1 MASSYKKAA
10 DDAKTLAAAV
20 DAFLAAPSD
29 DTLKAARKAWV
40 EARPA
45 YLKTETFRFYDGPI
59 EEVEGAINAWP
70 MNEAYI
76 DYVEGKADAGLI
88 NDASFKVG
96 LDDIEKSNQSKDEAD
111 VTTGW
116 HAIEF
121 LLWGQ
126 DLSADGPGN
135 RPYTD
140 YVAGTGNNDRRREYL
155 KLVTDDLAHKLDELE
170 GAWQL
175 QNALGYAKKLKA
187 MPEREVIGRMV
198 NGMAILAGFEFMS
211 ERLAV
216 ALDSG
221 DQEDEH
227 SCFSDTTKQDF
238 VYDLAGI
245 KQVWTGDNEGGERAG
260 LNDLVRSQDAALADR
275 VDGLLAD
282 AETKVAALG
291 DPWDQVLAAPKDS
304 PERKAAEEVV
314 VGSAGSGNRP
324 QGCWRQAWGSG
335 TYSHGIMPRTG
346 LITATLFTLA
356 SLAALG
362 SEAGVLP
369 LREMLLAIPVTEQLG
384 GDGTRPVANDDAFT
398 FQTPNSPKRHQRPFS
413 FGNRLFNTNWVE
425 APGSVK
431 AFDGLGPMFNRV
443 SCSGC
448 HTKDGRGQPA
458 GE

>member
-1 MASSYKKAA
+1 MKRIPKLWTGLGVAAIAGSMAAQADVITVQNAANQSPIIMAQEAGEGGGEGGGSASTTYALESTDPNAFKYDAKPQIDAYIDLVATSYRKAA
-10 DDAKTLAAAV
+10 DDAKTLAQAV
-20 DAFLAAPSD
+20 DAFLAAPSGG
-29 DTLKAARKAWV
+29 TLKAARKAWV

-45 YLKTETFRFYDGPI
+45 YLKTEAFRFYDGPI
-59 EEVEGAINAWP
+59 EKVEGAINSWP

-76 DYVEGKADAGLI
+76 DYVEGKPDSGII
-88 NDASFKVG
+88 NDPKFKLDLEG
-96 LDDIEKSNQSKDEAD
+96 LEGINQKQDEAD

-155 KLVTDDLAHKLDELE
+155 KLITGELAKELHELE
-170 GAWQL
+170 GTWQL
-175 QNALGYAKKLKA
+175 QNTTGYAKKLKA
-187 MPEREVIGRMV
+187 MPEREVVGRMV

-260 LNDLVRSQDAALADR
+260 LNDLVRSLDAGLADR

-291 DPWDQVLAAPKDS
+291 DPWDQVLAKPKDS
-304 PERKAAEEVV
+304 AERKAAEDVV
-314 VGSAGSGNRP
+314 NALQALGTGLTEAGSK
-324 QGCWRQAWGSG
+324 
-335 TYSHGIMPRTG
+335 
-346 LITATLFTLA
+346 L
-356 SLAALG
+356 
-362 SEAGVLP
+362 GVLV
-369 LREMLLAIPVTEQLG
+369 LIPTE
-384 GDGTRPVANDDAFT
+384 
-398 FQTPNSPKRHQRPFS
+398 
-413 FGNRLFNTNWVE
+413 
-425 APGSVK
+425 
-431 AFDGLGPMFNRV
+431 
-443 SCSGC
+443 
-448 HTKDGRGQPA
+448 
-458 GE
+458 

>member
-1 MASSYKKAA
+1 MKRIPKLWTGLGVAAIAGSMAAHADVITLQSAASQSPIILAQEAGEGGEGGGEGGGAAPTTYALESTDANAFKYDATPQIDAYIDLVASAYKKAA
-10 DDAKTLAAAV
+10 DDAKTLASAV
-20 DAFLAAPSD
+20 DAFLANPSD
-29 DTLKAARKAWV
+29 DTLKAARVAWV

-45 YLKTETFRFYDGPI
+45 YLKTEAFRFYDGPI

-76 DYVEGKADAGLI
+76 DYVEGKPDSGI
-88 NDASFKVG
+88 VNDPKFKVDVSDLEG
-96 LDDIEKSNQSKDEAD
+96 ANQKQDEAD

-135 RPYTD
+135 RPFTD

-155 KLVTDDLAHKLDELE
+155 KLVTDDLAHKLNELE
-170 GAWQL
+170 GTWQL

-238 VYDLAGI
+238 VYDLVGI

-260 LNDLVRSQDAALADR
+260 LNDLVRSLDAGLADR

-282 AETKVAALG
+282 AETKVAVLG
-291 DPWDQVLAAPKDS
+291 DPWDQVLATPKDS
-304 PERKAAEEVV
+304 PERKAAEDVV
-314 VGSAGSGNRP
+314 NALQALGAGLKDAGSK
-324 QGCWRQAWGSG
+324 
-335 TYSHGIMPRTG
+335 
-346 LITATLFTLA
+346 L
-356 SLAALG
+356 
-362 SEAGVLP
+362 GVLV
-369 LREMLLAIPVTEQLG
+369 LIPTE
-384 GDGTRPVANDDAFT
+384 
-398 FQTPNSPKRHQRPFS
+398 
-413 FGNRLFNTNWVE
+413 
-425 APGSVK
+425 
-431 AFDGLGPMFNRV
+431 
-443 SCSGC
+443 
-448 HTKDGRGQPA
+448 
-458 GE
+458 

>member
-1 MASSYKKAA
+1 MSAMKRIPKMWTGLGVAAIAGSMAAQADVITLQSAANQSPIILAQEAGEGGEGGGEGGGGAPTTYALESTDANAFKYDAKPQIDAYIDLVASSYKKAA

-29 DTLKAARKAWV
+29 DTLKVARAAWV
-40 EARPA
+40 AARPA
-45 YLKTETFRFYDGPI
+45 YLKTEAFRFYDGPI

-76 DYVEGKADAGLI
+76 DYVEGKPDAGLI

-96 LDDIEKSNQSKDEAD
+96 LEDIEKSNQSKDEAD

-135 RPYTD
+135 RPFTD
-140 YVAGTGNNDRRREYL
+140 YVAGSGNNDRRREYL
-155 KLVTDDLAHKLDELE
+155 KLVTDELAHELHELE
-170 GAWQL
+170 GTWQL
-175 QNALGYAKKLKA
+175 QNAAGYAKKLKA

-238 VYDLAGI
+238 VYDLVGI

-260 LNDLVRSQDAALADR
+260 LNDLVRSLDAGLADR

-282 AETKVAALG
+282 AETKVAVLG
-291 DPWDQVLAAPKDS
+291 DPWDQVLATPKDS
-304 PERKAAEEVV
+304 PERKAAEDVV
-314 VGSAGSGNRP
+314 VALQALGTGLKDAGSK
-324 QGCWRQAWGSG
+324 
-335 TYSHGIMPRTG
+335 
-346 LITATLFTLA
+346 L
-356 SLAALG
+356 
-362 SEAGVLP
+362 GVLV
-369 LREMLLAIPVTEQLG
+369 LIPTE
-384 GDGTRPVANDDAFT
+384 
-398 FQTPNSPKRHQRPFS
+398 
-413 FGNRLFNTNWVE
+413 
-425 APGSVK
+425 
-431 AFDGLGPMFNRV
+431 
-443 SCSGC
+443 
-448 HTKDGRGQPA
+448 
-458 GE
+458 

>member
-1 MASSYKKAA
+1 MKRIPKLWTGLGVAAIAGSMAVQADVITLQSAANQSPIILAQEAGEGGEGGGEGGGAASTTYALESTDPNAFKYEAKPQIDAYIDLVANSYKKAA
-10 DDAKTLAAAV
+10 DDAKTLASAV

-29 DTLKAARKAWV
+29 DTLKAARQAWV
-40 EARPA
+40 AARPA
-45 YLKTETFRFYDGPI
+45 YLKTEAFRFYDGPI

-76 DYVEGKADAGLI
+76 DYVEGKPDSGII
-88 NDASFKVG
+88 NDPKFKLDLGG
-96 LDDIEKSNQSKDEAD
+96 LEGVNQKQDEAD

-135 RPYTD
+135 RPFTD
-140 YVAGTGNNDRRREYL
+140 YIAGTGNNDRRREYL
-155 KLVTDDLAHKLDELE
+155 KLVTGDLAHKLNELE
-170 GAWQL
+170 GTWQL
-175 QNALGYAKKLKA
+175 QNSLGYARKLKA

-245 KQVWTGDNEGGERAG
+245 KQVWTGDNESGERAG
-260 LNDLVRSQDAALADR
+260 LNDLVHSLDVGLADR

-291 DPWDQVLAAPKDS
+291 DPWDQVLAKPKDS
-304 PERKAAEEVV
+304 PERKAAEEAVV
-314 VGSAGSGNRP
+314 ALQALGTGLKDAGSK
-324 QGCWRQAWGSG
+324 
-335 TYSHGIMPRTG
+335 
-346 LITATLFTLA
+346 L
-356 SLAALG
+356 
-362 SEAGVLP
+362 GVLV
-369 LREMLLAIPVTEQLG
+369 LIPTE
-384 GDGTRPVANDDAFT
+384 
-398 FQTPNSPKRHQRPFS
+398 
-413 FGNRLFNTNWVE
+413 
-425 APGSVK
+425 
-431 AFDGLGPMFNRV
+431 
-443 SCSGC
+443 
-448 HTKDGRGQPA
+448 
-458 GE
+458 

>member
-1 MASSYKKAA
+1 MKRIPKLWTGLGVAAIAGTMTAQADVITLQKGANQSPIILAQEAGEGGEGGGEGGGAAPTTYALESTDPNAFKYDAKPQIDAYIDLVVTSYKKSA
-10 DDAKTLAAAV
+10 DEAKALAVAV

-96 LDDIEKSNQSKDEAD
+96 LEDIAKSNQSKDEAD

-126 DLSADGPGN
+126 DLSAEGPGN
-135 RPYTD
+135 RPFTD

-155 KLVTDDLAHKLDELE
+155 KLVTAELADNLRGLE
-170 GAWQL
+170 DAWEL
-175 QNALGYAKKLKA
+175 QNANGYAKKLQA
-187 MPEREVIGRMV
+187 MPQREAIGRMV
-198 NGMAILAGFEFMS
+198 NGMAVLAGFEFMS

-245 KQVWTGDNEGGERAG
+245 KQVWTGDNEGVERSG
-260 LNDLVRSQDAALADR
+260 LNDLARALDAALADR
-275 VDGLLAD
+275 IDGLLAD
-282 AETKVAALG
+282 AEIKVASLG
-291 DPWDQVLAAPKDS
+291 DPWDQVLAKPKDS
-304 PERKAAEEVV
+304 PERKAAEDVV
-314 VGSAGSGNRP
+314 TALQVLGTGLKDAGSK
-324 QGCWRQAWGSG
+324 
-335 TYSHGIMPRTG
+335 
-346 LITATLFTLA
+346 L
-356 SLAALG
+356 
-362 SEAGVLP
+362 GVLV
-369 LREMLLAIPVTEQLG
+369 LIPTE
-384 GDGTRPVANDDAFT
+384 
-398 FQTPNSPKRHQRPFS
+398 
-413 FGNRLFNTNWVE
+413 
-425 APGSVK
+425 
-431 AFDGLGPMFNRV
+431 
-443 SCSGC
+443 
-448 HTKDGRGQPA
+448 
-458 GE
+458 

>member
-1 MASSYKKAA
+1 MMKRIPKLWTGLGVAAIAGTMTAQADVISPQNGAKQSPIILAQEAGEGGEGGGEGGGAALTAYALESTDADAFRYDAKPQIDAYIDLVATSYKKAA
-10 DDAKTLAAAV
+10 DDAKLLGQAV
-20 DAFLAAPSD
+20 DAFLAAPSE
-29 DTLKAARKAWV
+29 DTLKAARQAWV
-40 EARPA
+40 EARPS

-96 LDDIEKSNQSKDEAD
+96 LEDIEKSNQSKDEAD
-111 VTTGW
+111 VTSGW

-135 RPYTD
+135 RPFTD
-140 YVAGTGNNDRRREYL
+140 YVAGTGNNNRRREYL
-155 KLVTDDLAHKLDELE
+155 KQVTNDLAHKLHELE
-170 GAWQL
+170 GTWQL
-175 QNALGYAKKLKA
+175 QNAVGYAKKLKA

-238 VYDLAGI
+238 VYDLVGI
-245 KQVWTGDNEGGERAG
+245 KQVWTGDTEGTERAG

-291 DPWDQVLAAPKDS
+291 DPWDKVLATPKGS
-304 PERKAAEEVV
+304 PERKTAEDVV
-314 VGSAGSGNRP
+314 NSLQALGTGLKDAGSK
-324 QGCWRQAWGSG
+324 
-335 TYSHGIMPRTG
+335 
-346 LITATLFTLA
+346 L
-356 SLAALG
+356 
-362 SEAGVLP
+362 GVLV
-369 LREMLLAIPVTEQLG
+369 LIPTE
-384 GDGTRPVANDDAFT
+384 
-398 FQTPNSPKRHQRPFS
+398 
-413 FGNRLFNTNWVE
+413 
-425 APGSVK
+425 
-431 AFDGLGPMFNRV
+431 
-443 SCSGC
+443 
-448 HTKDGRGQPA
+448 
-458 GE
+458 

>member
-1 MASSYKKAA
+1 MSAMKRIPKLWTGLGVAAIAGSMAAHADVITLQNGANQSPIILAQEAGEGGEGGGEGGGGAPTTYALESTDPNAFKYDAKPQIDAYIDLVASAYKKAA
-10 DDAKTLAAAV
+10 DDSKTLASAV
-20 DAFLAAPSD
+20 DAFLASPSD
-29 DTLKAARKAWV
+29 DTLKAARAAWV
-40 EARPA
+40 SARPA

-59 EEVEGAINAWP
+59 EEVEGAVNAWP

-76 DYVEGKADAGLI
+76 DYVEGKPDSGII
-88 NDASFKVG
+88 NDPKFSLDLGG
-96 LDDIEKSNQSKDEAD
+96 LEGANQKQDEAD

-135 RPYTD
+135 RPFTD
-140 YVAGTGNNDRRREYL
+140 YVAGTGNNDRRRAYL
-155 KLVTDDLAHKLDELE
+155 KLVTDDLAHKLGELE

-175 QNALGYAKKLKA
+175 QNSLGYAKKLKA
-187 MPEREVIGRMV
+187 LPEREVIGRMV

-238 VYDLAGI
+238 VYDLVGI
-245 KQVWTGDNEGGERAG
+245 KQVWTGDNEAGDRAG

-291 DPWDQVLAAPKDS
+291 DPWDQVLAKPKDS

-314 VGSAGSGNRP
+314 VALQALGTGLKDAGSK
-324 QGCWRQAWGSG
+324 
-335 TYSHGIMPRTG
+335 
-346 LITATLFTLA
+346 L
-356 SLAALG
+356 
-362 SEAGVLP
+362 GVLV
-369 LREMLLAIPVTEQLG
+369 LIPTE
-384 GDGTRPVANDDAFT
+384 
-398 FQTPNSPKRHQRPFS
+398 
-413 FGNRLFNTNWVE
+413 
-425 APGSVK
+425 
-431 AFDGLGPMFNRV
+431 
-443 SCSGC
+443 
-448 HTKDGRGQPA
+448 
-458 GE
+458 

>member
-1 MASSYKKAA
+1 M
-10 DDAKTLAAAV
+10 
-20 DAFLAAPSD
+20 
-29 DTLKAARKAWV
+29 
-40 EARPA
+40 
-45 YLKTETFRFYDGPI
+45 
-59 EEVEGAINAWP
+59 
-70 MNEAYI
+70 
-76 DYVEGKADAGLI
+76 
-88 NDASFKVG
+88 
-96 LDDIEKSNQSKDEAD
+96 
-111 VTTGW
+111 
-116 HAIEF
+116 
-121 LLWGQ
+121 
-126 DLSADGPGN
+126 
-135 RPYTD
+135 
-140 YVAGTGNNDRRREYL
+140 
-155 KLVTDDLAHKLDELE
+155 TDDLADKLNELE

-175 QNALGYAKKLKA
+175 QNATGYAKKLKA

-282 AETKVAALG
+282 AETKVAGLG
-291 DPWDQVLAAPKDS
+291 RPVGQGFGHPKGFTGAQGRRRGGGR
-304 PERKAAEEVV
+304 P
-314 VGSAGSGNRP
+314 AGTGYRP
-324 QGCWRQAWGSG
+324 QGCWQQAWRSG

-346 LITATLFTLA
+346 VITATLLALA
-356 SLAALG
+356 SLAVLG
-362 SEAGVLP
+362 SEAGVTP
-369 LREMLLAIPVTEQLG
+369 LREVLLAIPVTAQLG
-384 GDGTRPVANDDAFT
+384 GDGTRPVFNDDAFV

-448 HTKDGRGQPA
+448 HTKDGRGRPPENNQGPMESMLLRISIPGKDANGGVMPHPVYGDQISERAILHVEPEARAEITYTERPGTYGDGEKFSLRQPHYA
-458 GE
+458 ISDLKYGDLGKDIMISPRVAPP